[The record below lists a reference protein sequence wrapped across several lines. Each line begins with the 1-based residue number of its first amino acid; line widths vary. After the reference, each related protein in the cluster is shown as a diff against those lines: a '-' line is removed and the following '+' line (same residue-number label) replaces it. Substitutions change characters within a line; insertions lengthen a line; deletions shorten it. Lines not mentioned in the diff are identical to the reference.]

1 MISIRAVLLN
11 RLNTFT
17 WHFFKLF
24 SLLTLLA
31 HPPYC
36 QTHGKLNETTKIVES
51 SHPSQPSHN
60 FPHSKANSIIQST
73 TYNPFFALNSSP
85 SQSVFLRAR
94 FREPQMIFNPVR
106 RCRGRKPT
114 MITSNYFCEIV
125 AAQTSIMSFTTGTH
139 LDSSYS
145 EVRSFL
151 AGFVPFLA
159 PDLPGEII
167 K

>member
-1 MISIRAVLLN
+1 MISFQAVPLN

-17 WHFFKLF
+17 WHFLLLF

-36 QTHGKLNETTKIVES
+36 QTRSKVNETTKSVES

-60 FPHSKANSIIQST
+60 FPRSKAHSIIQSPI
-73 TYNPFFALNSSP
+73 YNPFFTETPRPLKVFFNSTLP
-85 SQSVFLRAR
+85 RT
-94 FREPQMIFNPVR
+94 IFNPVR

-114 MITSNYFCEIV
+114 RISSNYFCEIV

-139 LDSSYS
+139 LDNSYS

-151 AGFVPFLA
+151 ASFGPFLA

-167 K
+167 